1 MNDAVVNVAVID
13 SGVNPW
19 HSHVG
24 GVEGGAAFAVEPG
37 GRVVE
42 SADFRDEIG
51 HGTAIAGI
59 IRERAPRARIHALK
73 IFQRELNAPVATLMA
88 ALEWALSKNI
98 AVIHLSLGTERE
110 EDRESLE
117 RLCRA
122 AWEANVVI
130 VASARSPD
138 DIVFPACLDT
148 VIGVYWNRECDE
160 DSLVYHPGAPVEFG
174 ACGWPRA
181 LPGLPR
187 DRNFHGH
194 SFAAAHV
201 TARAVKLLEKNPK
214 RGTPWIQDVL
224 RSTSGARGSNRQPD
238 S

>member
-1 MNDAVVNVAVID
+1 MDEAVVDVAVID

-24 GVEGGAAFAVEPG
+24 GVEGGAAFALEPG

-42 SADFRDEIG
+42 SADFSDEIG
-51 HGTAIAGI
+51 HGTAIVGI

-73 IFQRELNAPVATLMA
+73 IFQRELYAPAAALIA
-88 ALEWALSKNI
+88 ALEWALRENI
-98 AVIHLSLGTERE
+98 GVIHLSLGTERE
-110 EDRESLE
+110 EDRESLD
-117 RLCRA
+117 RLCRE
-122 AWEANVVI
+122 AWKANAVV

-138 DIVFPACLDT
+138 DIVIPASLET

-160 DSLVYHPGAPVEFG
+160 DSVVHHPGAPVEFG

-201 TARAVKLLEKNPK
+201 TARAAKLLEEHPD
-214 RGTPWIQDVL
+214 RGTPWIRDVL
-224 RSTSGARGSNRQPD
+224 RGTSSACGGNRQRD
-238 S
+238 A

>member
-24 GVEGGAAFAVEPG
+24 GVAGGAAFAVEPG
-37 GRVVE
+37 GCVVE

-73 IFQRELNAPVATLMA
+73 IFQKELNAPVAALTA
-88 ALEWALSKNI
+88 ALEWALSEKI
-98 AVIHLSLGTERE
+98 GVIHLSLGTERE

-117 RLCRA
+117 GLCRR
-122 AWEANVVI
+122 AWEANAVV

-138 DIVFPACLDT
+138 DIVFPASFET

-160 DSLVYHPGAPVEFG
+160 DSVVWHPGAPVEFG
-174 ACGWPRA
+174 ACGWPRP

-187 DRNFHGH
+187 DGNFHGH
-194 SFAAAHV
+194 SFAAAYL
-201 TARAVKLLEKNPK
+201 TARATKLLEGNPN
-214 RGTPWIQDVL
+214 GGIPWIKEVI
-224 RSTSGARGSNRQPD
+224 RSSSSARGGNQRGD
-238 S
+238 V

>member
-1 MNDAVVNVAVID
+1 MNDAVVDVAVID

-24 GVEGGAAFAVEPG
+24 EVDGGAAFAVESG

-51 HGTAIAGI
+51 HGTAIIGI
-59 IRERAPRARIHALK
+59 IRERAPQARVRALK
-73 IFQRELNAPVATLMA
+73 VFQRELNAPVAALIA
-88 ALEWALSKNI
+88 ALEWALRENI
-98 AVIHLSLGTERE
+98 GVIHLSLGTERE

-117 RLCRA
+117 RLCRE
-122 AWEANVVI
+122 AWKANAVV

-138 DIVFPACLDT
+138 DIVFPASFET

-160 DSLVYHPGAPVEFG
+160 DSVIYHPGAPVEFG

-181 LPGLPR
+181 LPGVPR

-194 SFAAAHV
+194 SFAAAYV
-201 TARAVKLLEKNPK
+201 TARAAKLLEKNPEG
-214 RGTPWIQDVL
+214 GTPWVQDVL
-224 RSTSGARGSNRQPD
+224 RSTASGRGNNRQRD